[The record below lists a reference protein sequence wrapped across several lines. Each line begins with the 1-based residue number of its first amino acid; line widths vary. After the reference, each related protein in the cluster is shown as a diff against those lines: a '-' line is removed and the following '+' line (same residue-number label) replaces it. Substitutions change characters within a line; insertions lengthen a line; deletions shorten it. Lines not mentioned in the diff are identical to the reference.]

1 MFNINKISLAEPI
14 DFAASELKKYL
25 RMMMPE
31 GGDLRISYAP
41 DAKTGFRLGLMSDFG
56 LDTSDAE
63 DVSLD
68 DILYIDADEKGGI
81 IAGSNPRSVLL
92 SVYEYLRQNGC
103 RWLYPGTDGEFI
115 PERDI
120 RPVRLR
126 HKPDMRCRGF
136 AAEGSVYQDSVLNM
150 LDFLPKVGMNTYMI
164 EFRLP
169 RSYYSVYYMHLRNLK
184 ARPSEPISESQV
196 MQWKRQSETEIAKRG
211 LLFHDVGHGW
221 TIDPFGIDS
230 KHSWRKVDPSIV
242 PKDMVQYLAE
252 IGGKRGLFED
262 TPINTNFCMSNPTAR
277 KMFCDYVVKYA
288 EAHPNADYLQVWLA
302 DSVNNHCEC
311 EECKKKIPSDYY
323 VILMNELD
331 EALTAK
337 GLDTKIAFI
346 AYLDTVFPPLVE
358 KIKNSKRFC
367 LMFAYISRNY
377 ADTKG
382 EGSVSCELKP
392 YVRNKIPR
400 LGRLDDALCYYRKWQ
415 ESFGGDGLAF
425 EYHFWRHLY
434 YDISGLQMA
443 RRIYEDVALY
453 RENGFR
459 GFIENGTLRPFFPNG
474 IAFYTYARSLFDTSL
489 SFEEIKND
497 YYSHIYGADYKDF
510 VAFFEKLNELFPYRL
525 TETNAA
531 EGGMKKELSF
541 DADFLTKLSTLDEVL
556 AYGKRLVE
564 EHYNSDMRVQTV
576 SVRLLEKYLSYV
588 RLYADAVKKKAEGDE
603 SGAMAAYEYAREE
616 FGKEEIAIQPYYD
629 HSLNFSGIKFY
640 FDLKSNGFITE
651 DATNV

>member
-103 RWLYPGTDGEFI
+103 RWLYPGTDGEYI
-115 PERDI
+115 PERNI
-120 RPVRLR
+120 TSVKLR
-126 HKPDMRCRGF
+126 HKPSMRCRGF

-169 RSYYSVYYMHLRNLK
+169 RSYYSIYYMHLRNLK
-184 ARPSEPISESQV
+184 YRPSEPISESQV

-242 PKDMVQYLAE
+242 PKDTVQYLAE

-262 TPINTNFCMSNPTAR
+262 TPINTNFCMSNATAR

-288 EAHPNADYLQVWLA
+288 EEHPNADYLQVWLA
-302 DSVNNHCEC
+302 DSINNHCEC

-415 ESFGGDGLAF
+415 ESFGGDGLVF

-443 RRIYEDVALY
+443 RRIYEDIALY

-459 GFIENGTLRPFFPNG
+459 GFIENGTLRPFFPSG
-474 IAFYTYARSLFDTSL
+474 IAFYTYAKCLYDETL
-489 SFEEIKND
+489 SFEEICRD
-497 YYSHIYGADYKDF
+497 YFSHIYGKDYEDF
-510 VAFFEKLNELFPYRL
+510 VSYLEKLNALFPYRMM
-525 TETNAA
+525 ETNS
-531 EGGMKKELSF
+531 EDGGMKKTLSF
-541 DADFLTKLSTLDEVL
+541 EKGYLERLDGLEEAL
-556 AYGKRLVE
+556 AYGRGLIDA
-564 EHYNSDMRVQTV
+564 HYNADMRVQTV
-576 SVRLLEKYLSYV
+576 SVRLLEKHQKYV
-588 RLYADAVKKKAEGDE
+588 RLYADAIRKKVLGDHEGALKAIDH
-603 SGAMAAYEYAREE
+603 ARES
-616 FGKEEIAIQPYYD
+616 FGEEEIYIQPYYD
-629 HSLNFSGIKFY
+629 HTLNFSGLGYY
-640 FDLKSNGFITE
+640 FDLNSNPYIPE
-651 DATNV
+651 AAVDI

>member
-1 MFNINKISLAEPI
+1 
-14 DFAASELKKYL
+14 
-25 RMMMPE
+25 MMMPE
-31 GGDLRISYAP
+31 CGDVKISYAP
-41 DAKTGFRLGLMSDFG
+41 DAKDGFRLGLMSDFG

-103 RWLYPGTDGEFI
+103 RWLYPGTDGEYI
-115 PERDI
+115 PERNI
-120 RPVRLR
+120 TSVKLR
-126 HKPDMRCRGF
+126 HKPSMRCRGF

-169 RSYYSVYYMHLRNLK
+169 RSYYSIYYMHLRNLK
-184 ARPSEPISESQV
+184 YRPSEPISESQV

-242 PKDMVQYLAE
+242 PKDTVQYLAE

-262 TPINTNFCMSNPTAR
+262 TPINTNFCMSNATAR

-288 EAHPNADYLQVWLA
+288 EEHPNADYLQVWLA
-302 DSVNNHCEC
+302 DSINNHCEC

-459 GFIENGTLRPFFPNG
+459 GFIENGTLRPFFPSG
-474 IAFYTYARSLFDTSL
+474 IAFYTYAKCLYDETL
-489 SFEEIKND
+489 SFEEISRD
-497 YYSHIYGADYKDF
+497 YFSHIYGKDYEDF
-510 VAFFEKLNELFPYRL
+510 VSYLEKLNALFPYRMM
-525 TETNAA
+525 ETNS
-531 EGGMKKELSF
+531 EDGGMKKTLSF
-541 DADFLTKLSTLDEVL
+541 EKGYLERLDGLEEAL
-556 AYGKRLVE
+556 AYGRGLIDA
-564 EHYNSDMRVQTV
+564 HYNADMRVQTV
-576 SVRLLEKYLSYV
+576 SVRLLEKHQKYV
-588 RLYADAVKKKAEGDE
+588 RLYADAIRKKVLGDHEGALKAIDH
-603 SGAMAAYEYAREE
+603 ARES
-616 FGKEEIAIQPYYD
+616 FGEEEIYIQPYYD
-629 HSLNFSGIKFY
+629 HTLNFSGLGYY
-640 FDLKSNGFITE
+640 FDLNSNPYIPE
-651 DATNV
+651 AAVDI

>member
-1 MFNINKISLAEPI
+1 MYCINKISVAEPI

-25 RMMMPE
+25 RMMMPDGE
-31 GGDLRISYAP
+31 DVKISY
-41 DAKTGFRLGLMSDFG
+41 DFKAKEGFRLGLMSDFG
-56 LDTSDAE
+56 LDISDAE

-68 DILYIDADEKGGI
+68 DILYIDCDVRGGI

-92 SVYEYLRQNGC
+92 AVYEYLRQNGC
-103 RWLYPGTDGEFI
+103 RWLYPGTDGEYI
-115 PERDI
+115 PAQPI
-120 RPVRLR
+120 VPVKLR
-126 HKPDMRCRGF
+126 FKPSMRCRGF
-136 AAEGSVYQDSVLNM
+136 AAEGSVYQDSVLDI

-169 RSYYSVYYMHLRNLK
+169 RSYYAIYYMHLRNLTY
-184 ARPSEPISESQV
+184 RPSEPISETQV
-196 MQWKRQSETEIAKRG
+196 MQWKRQSEAEIAKRG

-242 PKDMVQYLAE
+242 PKESVQYLAE

-262 TPINTNFCMSNPTAR
+262 TPINTNFCMSNATAR

-288 EAHPNADYLQVWLA
+288 EEHPNADYLQVWLA
-302 DSVNNHCEC
+302 DSINNHCEC
-311 EECKKKIPSDYY
+311 AECQKKIPSDYY

-331 EALTAK
+331 AALEAKSLP
-337 GLDTKIAFI
+337 TKIAFI

-358 KIKNSKRFC
+358 KIHNSKRFS

-377 ADTKG
+377 ADTR
-382 EGSVSCELKP
+382 GSGDTATELKP

-400 LGRLDDALCYYRKWQ
+400 IGRLDEALNYYQKWQ
-415 ESFGGDGLAF
+415 EHFGGDGFAF

-443 RRIYEDVALY
+443 KRIHEDVALY

-474 IAFYTYARSLFDTSL
+474 IAFYTYAKCLYDKTL
-489 SFEEIKND
+489 SFEEISRD
-497 YYSHIYGADYKDF
+497 YFSHIYGEDYE
-510 VAFFEKLNELFPYRL
+510 AFISYFEKLNELFPYRL
-525 TETNAA
+525 METNS
-531 EGGMKKELSF
+531 ETGGMKKKLTFEKGYLEKL
-541 DADFLTKLSTLDEVL
+541 DALPEVL
-556 AYGKRLVE
+556 AYGRKLIE

-576 SVRLLEKYLSYV
+576 SVRLLEKHQKYV
-588 RLYADAVKKKAEGDE
+588 ELYAEAIRKKAAGED
-603 SGAMAAYEYAREE
+603 AAALEAIDRAREI
-616 FGKEEIAIQPYYD
+616 FGAEEIYVQPYYD
-629 HSLNFSGIKFY
+629 HTLNFSGLGHY
-640 FDLKSNGFITE
+640 FDLNSDPYIANGS
-651 DATNV
+651 DV